1 VAIQAGGGGQFKLVQ
16 RVYEG
21 GARIWCT
28 PNVSPTR
35 PGAPVVHP
43 PLLNFLVKL
52 IVFSCCSV
60 GAIGVHGSGVPPGEG
75 STDPVHPWVRGAR
88 IWCFP
93 GAPQMPFFFRTLKIV
108 FFCSGQDCCEKF
120 KGVEIYWGGDPQE
133 KQSAVG
139 FRESYSF
146 QIVRNI
152 IYNACALLVESS
164 IASCSFVF
172 SIACVDELLTVS
184 VLDHK

>member
-1 VAIQAGGGGQFKLVQ
+1 MLFGWG
-16 RVYEG
+16 
-21 GARIWCT
+21 
-28 PNVSPTR
+28 N
-35 PGAPVVHP
+35 
-43 PLLNFLVKL
+43 
-52 IVFSCCSV
+52 
-60 GAIGVHGSGVPPGEG
+60 
-75 STDPVHPWVRGAR
+75 RGAR

-120 KGVEIYWGGDPQE
+120 KGVEIYWGGDPQQ

-152 IYNACALLVESS
+152 IYNACALLIESS

-172 SIACVDELLTVS
+172 SIACVDGLLTVS
-184 VLDHK
+184 VLDHKKVQTCIWSDTASSVWRYAATRWIKSKFVSTFEKHYFAYLWHLLLTTRPNL

>member
-1 VAIQAGGGGQFKLVQ
+1 MLFGWGN
-16 RVYEG
+16 R

-28 PNVSPTR
+28 PR
-35 PGAPVVHP
+35 R
-43 PLLNFLVKL
+43 
-52 IVFSCCSV
+52 
-60 GAIGVHGSGVPPGEG
+60 GVHGSGAPLGQG
-75 STDPVHPWVRGAR
+75 CTDLVLD
-88 IWCFP
+88 WCTPNVLFLSNTENR
-93 GAPQMPFFFRTLKIV
+93 F

-120 KGVEIYWGGDPQE
+120 KGVEIYWGGDPQQ

-152 IYNACALLVESS
+152 IYNACALLIESS

-172 SIACVDELLTVS
+172 SIACVDGLLTVS
-184 VLDHK
+184 VLDHNKVQTCIWSDTASSVWRYAATSYQTQIINYLWVH